1 MTFKTTNHNNLLTDL
16 YIYLLP
22 ILAVIA
28 GYIISRFLKP
38 GSSSGFKLLLA
49 FSGAYLLAVT
59 VLELLPDVY
68 REPDTGIGVFI
79 MLGLLLQIILEFL
92 SKGVEHGHMHFN
104 EKSNAFPL
112 LLLISLSLHSL
123 LEGFPLDKDTHL
135 LHGVVVHKIPV
146 AAILSVFLVHSKLSR
161 VKVFFFLAFFAL
173 MTPLGSWLKNS
184 VPLISEYSDYVN
196 AMVIGIFLH
205 VSTTILFESS
215 KNHSFNASK
224 LGVIILGILLAY
236 FI

>member
-1 MTFKTTNHNNLLTDL
+1 MLTNL

-22 ILAVIA
+22 ILAVA
-28 GYIISRFLKP
+28 VGYLISLFLKP

-68 REPDTGIGVFI
+68 RDPDSGIGVFI

-92 SKGVEHGHMHFN
+92 SKGVEHGHLHFQEN
-104 EKSNAFPL
+104 SAAFPVL
-112 LLLISLSLHSL
+112 LLFSLSLHSL
-123 LEGFPLDKDTHL
+123 LEGFPLDNDNHL
-135 LHGVVVHKIPV
+135 LHGVVVHKVPV
-146 AAILSVFLVHSKLSR
+146 AAILSVFLVHSKLSKT
-161 VKVFFFLAFFAL
+161 KVFLFLAFFAL
-173 MTPLGSWLKNS
+173 MTPLGSWLKNN
-184 VPLISEYSDYVN
+184 VEFISEYSTFVN
-196 AMVIGIFLH
+196 AVVIGIFLH
-205 VSTTILFESS
+205 VSTTILFEAS

-224 LGVIILGILLAY
+224 LAVIILGILLAY

>member
-1 MTFKTTNHNNLLTDL
+1 MLTDL
-16 YIYLLP
+16 YIYILP

-28 GYIISRFLKP
+28 GYIISLFLKP

-68 REPDTGIGVFI
+68 SEPDSGIGVFI
-79 MLGLLLQIILEFL
+79 MLGLLLQIVLEFL
-92 SKGVEHGHMHFN
+92 SKGVEHGHLYFHEN
-104 EKSNAFPL
+104 SSTFPL
-112 LLLISLSLHSL
+112 LLLISLSIHSL
-123 LEGFPLDKDTHL
+123 LEGFPLEKDNHL

-146 AAILSVFLVHSKLSR
+146 AAILSVFLVQSKLSK
-161 VKVFFFLAFFAL
+161 VKIFLFLGFFAL
-173 MTPLGSWLKNS
+173 MTPFGSWLKDN
-184 VPLISEYSDYVN
+184 ISIITEYAAYIN
-196 AMVIGIFLH
+196 AVVIGIFLH
-205 VSTTILFESS
+205 ISTTILFESS
-215 KNHSFNASK
+215 KNHSFNATK

>member
-1 MTFKTTNHNNLLTDL
+1 MLTDL

-22 ILAVIA
+22 ILAVIT
-28 GYIISRFLKP
+28 GYVISLFLKP

-68 REPDTGIGVFI
+68 SEPDSGIGVFI
-79 MLGLLLQIILEFL
+79 MLGLLFQIVLEFL
-92 SKGVEHGHMHFN
+92 SKGVEHGHLHFH
-104 EKSNAFPL
+104 ENAKTFPV

-123 LEGFPLDKDTHL
+123 LEGFPLDNDNHL

-146 AAILSVFLVHSKLSR
+146 AAILSVFLIQSKLSKP
-161 VKVFFFLAFFAL
+161 KVFLFLAFFAL
-173 MTPLGSWLKNS
+173 MTPLGSWLKNNIE
-184 VPLISEYSDYVN
+184 VLSEYAPYIN
-196 AMVIGIFLH
+196 AIVIGIFLH